1 MTSFAHGR
9 PANPSALRGNDAA
22 IAVHGACPGASRG
35 ISNAHH
41 VQYQEKSSR
50 PRPGERFRLFTA
62 KGPVLFEVL
71 EREFQ
76 FLSKSTTVRLTLD
89 IPSEL

>member
-1 MTSFAHGR
+1 MDGQPT
-9 PANPSALRGNDAA
+9 PAPYAVTKLQLLFTAPAMAVLAGSAMPTTFKTRKNRRVPA
-22 IAVHGACPGASRG
+22 
-35 ISNAHH
+35 
-41 VQYQEKSSR
+41 
-50 PRPGERFRLFTA
+50 PGERFRLFTA

-76 FLSKSTTVRLTLD
+76 FLAESTSVRLTLD

>member
-1 MTSFAHGR
+1 MDGQPT
-9 PANPSALRGNDAA
+9 PAPYAVTRLQLVFTEPAMAVLAGSAMPTTFKTRKNRRVPA
-22 IAVHGACPGASRG
+22 
-35 ISNAHH
+35 
-41 VQYQEKSSR
+41 
-50 PRPGERFRLFTA
+50 PGERFRLFTA

-76 FLSKSTTVRLTLD
+76 FLAESTTVRLTLD